1 MAISRRDIRTL
12 ARNQEQLR
20 LEDLGPWPPLPC
32 FDTQPDVL
40 VRALYRMPMCRDFS
54 KRHLYQVMEAFH
66 LSYVV
71 EQSDSLKVLSMGRVL
86 LGKCYWRKG

>member
-40 VRALYRMPMCRDFS
+40 VRAL
-54 KRHLYQVMEAFH
+54 
-66 LSYVV
+66 
-71 EQSDSLKVLSMGRVL
+71 
-86 LGKCYWRKG
+86 